1 MSQVETHFSTIF
13 VLSKTALKSNT
24 GALALGQTN
33 GGFCLRFGVS
43 TWVQRSMLYSFPFG
57 ILSVNVIGS
66 FLIGFCWSI
75 AEAYN
80 FSINTRA
87 FLFTGLFGGFTTFSS
102 FALDT
107 MVLMRTG
114 EYKMALLNVLASNIL
129 GLIAVFL
136 GIILGKNIITMIK

>member
-1 MSQVETHFSTIF
+1 MGATIDALL
-13 VLSKTALKSNT
+13 LSFWYLV
-24 GALALGQTN
+24 GQCDWLLFN
-33 GGFCLRFGVS
+33 RLLLEYSGS
-43 TWVQRSMLYSFPFG
+43 LY
-57 ILSVNVIGS
+57 
-66 FLIGFCWSI
+66 
-75 AEAYN
+75 

-136 GIILGKNIITMIK
+136 GIILGKNIIAMIK

>member
-1 MSQVETHFSTIF
+1 MGATIDALL
-13 VLSKTALKSNT
+13 LSFWYLV
-24 GALALGQTN
+24 GQ
-33 GGFCLRFGVS
+33 CDRL
-43 TWVQRSMLYSFPFG
+43 L
-57 ILSVNVIGS
+57 
-66 FLIGFCWSI
+66 
-75 AEAYN
+75 
-80 FSINTRA
+80 NTRA

-136 GIILGKNIITMIK
+136 GIILGKNIIAMIK